1 MTDTDAVLINTED
14 QSLICY
20 SFVSL
25 KVCKEG
31 KQKPIRGGSGN
42 TEKLPRWTY
51 VALQRLGERQG
62 KWKFM
67 STEQYR
73 EPTDP

>member
-14 QSLICY
+14 HSLICY

-31 KQKPIRGGSGN
+31 KQKSIQADSRNRDTAEVDLRSSPTAGG
-42 TEKLPRWTY
+42 E
-51 VALQRLGERQG
+51 AGE
-62 KWKFM
+62 M
-67 STEQYR
+67 ENH
-73 EPTDP
+73 EVV